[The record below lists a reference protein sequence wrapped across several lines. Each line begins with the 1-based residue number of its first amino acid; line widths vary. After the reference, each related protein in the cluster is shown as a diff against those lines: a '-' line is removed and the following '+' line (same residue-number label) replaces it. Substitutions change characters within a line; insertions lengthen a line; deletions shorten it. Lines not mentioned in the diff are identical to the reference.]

1 MPKLK
6 TRIGQLFIVPRRRE
20 RMIKSVRMIEDA
32 WTNEVY
38 MKFGKRTLVLIVII
52 VAKKKLH
59 LPPSTVNIVVTDLI
73 V

>member
-1 MPKLK
+1 MPGL
-6 TRIGQLFIVPRRRE
+6 
-20 RMIKSVRMIEDA
+20 
-32 WTNEVY
+32 NEVY

-59 LPPSTVNIVVTDLI
+59 LLPSPVNIIVTDLI